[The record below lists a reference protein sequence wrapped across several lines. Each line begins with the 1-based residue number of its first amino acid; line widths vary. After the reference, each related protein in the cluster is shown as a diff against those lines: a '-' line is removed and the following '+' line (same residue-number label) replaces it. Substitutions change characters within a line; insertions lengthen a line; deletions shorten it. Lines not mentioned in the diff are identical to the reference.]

1 MPIDGDRGHM
11 GYAIFVSAM
20 GVGETL
26 DCMHCAVSAAETV
39 NLGQHVGDSNP
50 FSSTPVRPSVPVSAA
65 CFVGPCQRSLVA
77 LQSSRMIARA
87 MQLCAGLVAI
97 AGVKRRNGRA
107 AIKLPL

>member
-1 MPIDGDRGHM
+1 MPIDGDKGHM

-50 FSSTPVRPSVPVSAA
+50 FSSTPVRPSQSLQHALLALVS
-65 CFVGPCQRSLVA
+65 
-77 LQSSRMIARA
+77 
-87 MQLCAGLVAI
+87 
-97 AGVKRRNGRA
+97 GV
-107 AIKLPL
+107 